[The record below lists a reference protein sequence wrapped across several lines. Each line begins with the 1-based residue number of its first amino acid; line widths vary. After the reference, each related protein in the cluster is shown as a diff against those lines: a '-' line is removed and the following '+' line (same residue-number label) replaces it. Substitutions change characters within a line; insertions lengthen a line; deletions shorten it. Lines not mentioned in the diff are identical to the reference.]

1 MASVDE
7 AAFAKTELAG
17 DLAAGVETLSLSQRV
32 TFTKYVR
39 LVLPLDGSVFW
50 VKADILS
57 VNALYGWPAFNAV
70 QFDQPAVVETPANT
84 IIAAGSLHYATSGQ
98 QSEDESP
105 AVNTVVFTSLREVED
120 LNHVS
125 PTVLYIA
132 TLPSGTRYAFSQRK
146 SFYRQADLYH
156 YVGTAVL
163 PAMSSQVIDSPAGID
178 TDLIVSNS
186 LPFWL
191 QLNTYAPVGGTRC
204 PVRLYPSY
212 LIPDNLP
219 PPYGAVHIAPEQ
231 TVGLQSSPFLGRTL
245 GHDQLVA
252 DTVRV
257 TFYGV
262 RNAQALDFLDAV
274 NQYSLDTDNIGMMSA
289 IPVIRDDKRPQAELG
304 VIAMK
309 KVVDFQV
316 SYFQSVA
323 RTIARQLILEAIPT
337 FLVPGITPTPPYE
350 PAFQF
355 NDGRNSMYLPL
366 MAGI

>member
-32 TFTKYVR
+32 TFSKYIR
-39 LVLPLDGSVFW
+39 LVLPLDGYVFW

-57 VNALYGWPAFNAV
+57 ANALYGWPVLNTV
-70 QFDQPAVVETPANT
+70 QPNQPAVVAEGADT

-156 YVGTAVL
+156 YVGVAVL

-178 TDLIVSNS
+178 TGLIVSNS
-186 LPFWL
+186 LPIWL
-191 QLNTYAPVGGTRC
+191 RLNTYAPVGSVRC
-204 PVRLYPSY
+204 PVTLYPSY

-231 TVGLQSSPFLGRTL
+231 TVGLQASPFLGSTL
-245 GHDQLVA
+245 GHDQLVT

-257 TFYGV
+257 TLYGA
-262 RNAQALDFLDAV
+262 RNSQALDFIDAV
-274 NQYSLDTDNIGMMSA
+274 NQYSVDTDNIGMMSA
-289 IPVIRDDKRPQAELG
+289 VPVIRDDKRPQAELG

-309 KVVDFQV
+309 KTIDFQV

-323 RTIARQLILEAIPT
+323 RNIARQLIVSAIPT
-337 FLVPGITPTPPYE
+337 FTV
-350 PAFQF
+350 A
-355 NDGRNSMYLPL
+355 D
-366 MAGI
+366 